1 MLLIVCLFEQEGV
14 LSVLLLRNFQTR
26 NDTEVFLQPPPGKR
40 YVRSFLFSRR
50 IDAPFAR
57 IHLLARVFFVFCLSI
72 MQLRTIDALHPD
84 PAGASFLWVV
94 SLLIF
99 LGSGMYPR
107 AAGIYLLL
115 TFPALLS
122 IFTSW
127 LFFNPIPGRVIF
139 VHWLLYSG
147 KLFIGVALWEL
158 LWLAIVL
165 AVFLW
170 QRRLLVGI
178 VLATITTVLLTHWLP
193 LPSWTFASLP
203 FFRPLT
209 IQISDRGLL
218 VAFTKVVGYSGMV
231 LMTAALVVSSRDVE
245 LIGALRQLRVPQPV
259 IFFMSTVFR
268 TLDLT
273 LIDYETIHQA
283 QVARAINAHP
293 RSFVKR
299 VRDLGSIAVPMIAM
313 MIRRSSE
320 IGDALWARGYQLG
333 YASTDFYETT
343 RWQPLDWGVVIV
355 SLCLL
360 FPGLGPHVNLTTLL
374 HWN

>member
-1 MLLIVCLFEQEGV
+1 MFSNI
-14 LSVLLLRNFQTR
+14 QTR
-26 NDTEVFLQPPPGKR
+26 NDTDTFLQAPPGKR

-57 IHLLARVFFVFCLSI
+57 IHLLARTFFVFCLSTV
-72 MQLRTIDALHPD
+72 QLRTIDVLHPD
-84 PAGASFLWVV
+84 LIGATFLWFV
-94 SLLIF
+94 SFLIF

-107 AAGIYLLL
+107 AARIYLLL
-115 TFPALLS
+115 TLPALLS
-122 IFTSW
+122 LFTTW
-127 LFFNPIPGRVIF
+127 LFFNPVPGRVIL

-147 KLFIGVALWEL
+147 KLFVGIALWEV
-158 LWLAIVL
+158 LWLAIV
-165 AVFLW
+165 AGIFLW
-170 QRRLLVGI
+170 RRRLLFGI
-178 VLATITTVLLTHWLP
+178 LLATIVTLLLTHWIA
-193 LPSWTFASLP
+193 LPSWTLTYLP

-218 VAFTKVVGYSGMV
+218 IALTKVVGYSGMV
-231 LMTAALVVSSRDVE
+231 LVTAALVVSSRDIE
-245 LIGALRQLRVPQPV
+245 LIGALRQLRMPQSV

-273 LIDYETIHQA
+273 LADYETIHQA
-283 QVARAINAHP
+283 QLARAINAYP

-299 VRDLGSIAVPMIAM
+299 IRDLGSIAVPMIAM

-333 YASTDFYETT
+333 RASTDFYETS
-343 RWQPLDWGVVIV
+343 RWQPLDWSVVFV
-355 SLCLL
+355 SVCLL
-360 FPGLGPHVNLTTLL
+360 FLGVGPYVNLTSLL